1 MHSKGPKR
9 SVSDAGV
16 PQPLALTLKISPAL
30 SRLFVIVLAAMFTWV
45 GYLLLGD
52 QLRNAEERLGSVGWT
67 FSPDT
72 QLEERIIIVAIDEK
86 SLAQVGPWPWPRAV
100 LADLVGALDAA
111 EVGLQLYDIVFP
123 ESKPGDERLQVALSD
138 TPSVIAQIPYL
149 QSEQSLQGGVM
160 THSLTGVRCQS
171 PLPVTRNYLASNAA
185 FSSIPKGHITPLV
198 DRDGGVRRQPPL
210 VCVEGKVYP
219 SLALSAL
226 LNVVENGSAGKISL
240 QRDSGLLSPP
250 WTLRSSNYPGLEVPL
265 DAKGNMRISYARAP
279 SSYQVVSAVDLLQG
293 KVDPELLRNTWVLVG
308 ATAFGLGDVV
318 PTPHSGLTQG
328 VELQA
333 RVLGS
338 LLDNQ
343 VPYTPRLSSLMLAV
357 LGLLFAGILYQFATS
372 RSRVGTIGLPLMGLL
387 LPFAAYGLH
396 LQLVSSNIWL
406 GFLAPSSFAL
416 IAAALLALLEHGRVR
431 MERLRVYNNL
441 SSYLPGVVAEGVA
454 FNLPTGA
461 VEVERKEL
469 TLLCADLRNFSAYEE
484 SRPPEESAA
493 LLHCFFVKSTE
504 IIEQLG
510 GSVHEFKGDSVLAM
524 WPGADDAGAKASLVA
539 AHQLQAMVEEMFLS
553 QPPAG
558 LEPLALGVSIEQGPA
573 LIGSI
578 GPAHRRTHTLLGDT
592 VTITLRI
599 QEMTQELAQPIL
611 IGECAARRLSGEDI
625 ESQGGYLLSG
635 LRIPHNLFAPVR
647 QLDQVEDAVEGKPG
661 LKVLRGGRH

>member
-1 MHSKGPKR
+1 MQSQDPKHSA
-9 SVSDAGV
+9 SESGV
-16 PQPLALTLKISPAL
+16 PQALALTLRVSPAL
-30 SRLFVIVLAAMFTWV
+30 SRLLVITVAALLTWI

-52 QLRNAEERLGSVGWT
+52 HLRTAEERLGSVSWT
-67 FSPDT
+67 MAPDT
-72 QLEERIIIVAIDEK
+72 QLEERITIVAIDEK
-86 SLAQVGPWPWPRAV
+86 SLAEVGPWPWPREV

-111 EVGLQLYDIVFP
+111 EVSLQLYDIVFP
-123 ESKPGDERLQVALSD
+123 ESKAGDELLQAALLN
-138 TPSVIAQIPYL
+138 TPSVIAQIPLL

-160 THSLTGVRCQS
+160 THGLAGVRCQS
-171 PLPVTRNYLASNAA
+171 PLPSTRNYLASNPAFAA
-185 FSSIPKGHITPLV
+185 VPKGHITPLV
-198 DRDGGVRRQPPL
+198 DMDGMVRQQPPL

-226 LNVVENGSAGKISL
+226 LSVVENGATGKISL
-240 QRDSGLLSPP
+240 QSDSGLLSPP
-250 WTLRSSNYPGLEVPL
+250 WMLRSSNYPGLEIPL
-265 DAKGNMRISYARAP
+265 DSQGNMRISYAQAP

-293 KVDPELLRNTWVLVG
+293 KVDPALLRNTWVLVG

-318 PTPHSGLTQG
+318 PTPHSGLTPG

-333 RVLGS
+333 RVLAS
-338 LLDNQ
+338 LLDNS
-343 VPYTPRLSSLMLAV
+343 VPYTPRLSPLMLTL
-357 LGLLFAGILYQFATS
+357 LGLLFAGILYQLATS
-372 RSRVGTIGLPLMGLL
+372 RTRVGTIGLPLMGLL
-387 LPFAAYGLH
+387 LPLAAYGLH

-406 GFLAPSSFAL
+406 GWLAPSSFAL

-431 MERLRVYNNL
+431 MERMRVYNNL

-493 LLHCFFVKSTE
+493 LLHCFFVRATE
-504 IIEQLG
+504 IIEHHG

-524 WPGADDAGAKASLVA
+524 WSGADDAGAQASVAA
-539 AHQLQAMVEEMFLS
+539 AHQLQRMVEEMFLS

-635 LRIPHNLFAPVR
+635 LRIPHTLFAPVR
-647 QLDQVEDAVEGKPG
+647 SIEQGGEVADDKVG